1 MAVNTSK
8 QGLLLNVNTCTVLV
22 VEIDLLRMSE
32 LCRDAMMDV
41 EILSLMEVA
50 QSGRTEQTVFPC
62 LDIAE
67 RVKLHIFPAATASTQ
82 PASRVVL
89 AIAAAVSGLE

>member
-50 QSGRTEQTVFPC
+50 QSGRTEQTVFP
-62 LDIAE
+62 L
-67 RVKLHIFPAATASTQ
+67 S
-82 PASRVVL
+82 
-89 AIAAAVSGLE
+89 